1 MSVYKQGIK
10 NKTAINPWRFDTE
23 GVPNWKGFSI
33 SEITSLKVGI
43 RDSGE
48 KAREAEFE
56 IVVTNGTRRIPRK
69 SYEDFLT
76 LRIAR
81 GASRETGEP
90 NLSRLAGKSVIS
102 VWKKPKTINRWILW
116 LWKSKENIL
125 VFWFIH
131 ISKTGNLQQL
141 TGMQRVYTRYTKGEP
156 FSVKNGI

>member
-1 MSVYKQGIK
+1 MVNLHAEQMSVYKQGIK
-10 NKTAINPWRFDTE
+10 NKTAINPWRSDTE

-33 SEITSLKVGI
+33 SEITPLKVGI
-43 RDSGE
+43 TDSEE

-56 IVVTNGTRRIPRK
+56 KVVTNGTRRIPRK

-90 NLSRLAGKSVIS
+90 NLSWLAGKSVIS

-116 LWKSKENIL
+116 LWKSKENVP

-131 ISKTGNLQQL
+131 I
-141 TGMQRVYTRYTKGEP
+141 
-156 FSVKNGI
+156 